1 MEQVLVSSP
10 TGRSEW
16 ELEQNPPLG
25 FLLLDTNKGATLPQG
40 DTGSRDP
47 GLDFCKGEKELVSLS
62 LDEILQENALCLD
75 DLFRSSRYPWDKGAV
90 CSVLQWE
97 TPSIPAQDFPRC
109 TSESLSVCGSVEDL
123 LDLSGSPC
131 AQGPACPPDSS
142 EDELSVGDQDFHHG
156 TAAGLIH
163 FLSGSEE
170 LIHFSDAQSPLQ
182 VLAGTPTSSREDL
195 SLLEI
200 KRLECT
206 STCSSIRPHDGE
218 VLSPE
223 TGDERLFSELASDL
237 LTLYSCFPKTSA
249 GTTESDQA
257 SSSSPFTAALD
268 GSACC
273 PEIGA
278 ACCDRPP
285 GLTDGEGVRFSPEN
299 PDPAGSGPG
308 TNVSS
313 LGPGEDPSTPP
324 CPPAL
329 PPQVRKRPPDRDAPC
344 QGDLD
349 SGWGSDPDPLMEEGL
364 PLDLHVSGPGLFP
377 DQRLTAE
384 SVCDG
389 ETLHPRPPDE
399 TQCEAASGPELHVRH
414 SALHIDLEFPK
425 DALCH
430 EHHFSSQAYQDPG
443 SKRTSEQ
450 TLAGL
455 SLPGEG
461 VCSALSVGGCESHRE
476 GDLFPLRAVFSAL
489 DQDRDGF
496 VQIEE
501 FLQFAKTY
509 GAEQVKDLTR
519 FLDPSGLGVISFEDF
534 YRGIRAIGNGDPQLC
549 DMGLPP
555 REEPPCC
562 PEEYD
567 DYAAFEQNEVT
578 DSAYLGS
585 ESNYSEYETLA
596 DEEAGALARPELH
609 EELETDSAIEA
620 ALNDPEEEGRRLS
633 LGSELNS
640 VSLGMGQGPGEVHFE
655 DFGEGNEA
663 ELIQDA
669 PLQPEVD
676 SSPAGLGQH
685 PRLLLSPSADP
696 FPASFQSFL
705 REELL
710 DFFCSQCH
718 KQISRLED
726 LSTRL
731 NFLEMNRHL
740 LQAGPSDDLTHHT
753 LDLADTDL
761 TDKVMYL
768 EKRVSELEQDSASS
782 TEQHARLRQENLQL
796 VHRANALE
804 EELKEQEALAEEDL
818 QFEVRR
824 QKEALGKLER
834 DRGMELENL
843 QTRLQQLDEE
853 NNELR
858 SCVSCLRVNIE
869 RLEEEKRKLQ
879 DENEAMADRL
889 NEELEV
895 QRKVSDKLSYERHKS
910 QKEKECTQE
919 LIEDLRKQLE
929 LLQLFKLEVEVRTGR
944 SASAGLQEYHTR
956 TREAE
961 LEQEVRRLK
970 QDNRGLKEQN
980 DELNGQII
988 TLSIQGAKNLFAASF
1003 SESLAAEIN
1012 SVSRDELMEAIH
1024 KQEEINYR
1032 LQDYIDRIIVAIM
1045 ESNPSILEVK

>member
-170 LIHFSDAQSPLQ
+170 LMHFSDAQSPLQ

-206 STCSSIRPHDGE
+206 STCSSIRPHGGE
-218 VLSPE
+218 
-223 TGDERLFSELASDL
+223 D
-237 LTLYSCFPKTSA
+237 
-249 GTTESDQA
+249 
-257 SSSSPFTAALD
+257 
-268 GSACC
+268 
-273 PEIGA
+273 
-278 ACCDRPP
+278 
-285 GLTDGEGVRFSPEN
+285 VRFSPEN

-364 PLDLHVSGPGLFP
+364 LLDLHVSGPGLFP
-377 DQRLTAE
+377 DQRFTAE

-399 TQCEAASGPELHVRH
+399 TQCEAAFGPELHVRH

-555 REEPPCC
+555 REELPCC

-676 SSPAGLGQH
+676 SSPASLLLLQPCQH

-731 NFLEMNRHL
+731 NFLEMNSTSKRLSSRKVARHL
-740 LQAGPSDDLTHHT
+740 LQAGPSDDLAHHT

-843 QTRLQQLDEE
+843 QTSLQQLDEE